1 MKCATKKQLLR
12 KQLRRNPP
20 KLKLNPNP
28 KLKLNPK
35 PKLNPK
41 LKPKEKVIV
50 NGGTSGIE
58 GGRFFVP
65 LFVFLETLPADQSS
79 RPKGAS
85 TDSMFE
91 ALTRM

>member
-1 MKCATKKQLLR
+1 M
-12 KQLRRNPP
+12 
-20 KLKLNPNP
+20 
-28 KLKLNPK
+28 
-35 PKLNPK
+35 
-41 LKPKEKVIV
+41 IV